1 FPLPGGRVN
10 FGFGILR
17 ADIRRGAEV
26 KALWEGLI
34 DRPHIRAAL
43 GPSAR
48 PEGRHLAWPIPGRID
63 RAVLEHDGVLF
74 VGDAAAASDVLT
86 GEGIGQALL
95 TGRLAAEAVAAARA
109 GSTPATAGARYA

>member
-1 FPLPGGRVN
+1 YLGEWNAFRQYLADVSGPAAERLYVWFDADLLPGYAWSFPLPGGRVN

-63 RAVLEHDGVLF
+63 RAVLEHD
-74 VGDAAAASDVLT
+74 
-86 GEGIGQALL
+86 
-95 TGRLAAEAVAAARA
+95 
-109 GSTPATAGARYA
+109 